1 MLSPLQ
7 ARMLVVEASWTWY
20 RRNWRASVVSTV
32 LNPVFF
38 LVAMG
43 FGLGSQIQPGTVTSG
58 HSYAVYLMPALLAS
72 AAVQNA
78 TGESTFPVLSGF
90 KWSRVYWAMTATP
103 ITPGQVATGHLMWV
117 TSKLTFAGLVF
128 TVVGTVLGVVTGPG
142 IVLSLLFAVLTGMAF
157 AAPVV
162 AFAATVQG
170 EGTAF
175 NPLFRFILLPMT
187 LLAGTFFPVTELPVY
202 VQPLA
207 WITPLWHGVELT
219 RGAAFWNLEFWPTV
233 GHVAYL
239 LAMFTVGALL
249 AARHFRRRLEV

>member
-1 MLSPLQ
+1 MLSPWQ
-7 ARMLVVEASWTWY
+7 ARGLVVEANWTWY

-43 FGLGSQIQPGTVTSG
+43 FGLGSQIQPGAVTG
-58 HSYAVYLMPALLAS
+58 GQSYAMYLMPALLAS

-78 TGESTFPVLSGF
+78 TGESTFPILSGF
-90 KWSRVYWAMTATP
+90 KWSRVYWGMTSTP
-103 ITPGQVATGHLMWV
+103 ITPGQVASGQLLWV
-117 TSKLTFAGLVF
+117 ASKLTFSGVVF
-128 TVVGTVLGVVTGPG
+128 VVVGAVLGVVSGLG
-142 IVLSLLFAVLTGMAF
+142 IILSLLFAVLTGMAF

-207 WITPLWHGVELT
+207 WITPLWHGVELA
-219 RGAAFWNLEFWPTV
+219 RAAAVWDLEFWPTV

-249 AARHFRRRLEV
+249 AARHFRCRLGV